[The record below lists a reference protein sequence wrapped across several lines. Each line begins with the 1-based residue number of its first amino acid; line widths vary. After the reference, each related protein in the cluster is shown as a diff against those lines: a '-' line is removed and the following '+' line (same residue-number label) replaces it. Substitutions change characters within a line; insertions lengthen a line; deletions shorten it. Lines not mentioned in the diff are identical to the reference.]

1 MQDPTASEHQQFRP
15 ARPAGSAAAHPASTL
30 AFLVALVLF
39 IVAIPFL
46 QDLPHGD
53 LVQSALLTLVLVS
66 GLLAIGARRGTL
78 VFAAV
83 LVIAALGAKW
93 LNHFWPEVMPP
104 TVHLTG
110 GVLFLGLVTLYFL
123 RFIMRAP
130 RVTAQV
136 LQAGIATYLVFGL
149 LWTLAY
155 MLVDRLVPDSF
166 LFSAT
171 PGVSRSMDGFNALYF
186 SFVTLSTAGYGDIVP
201 AARVARL
208 LAILEATTGVL
219 YMSVLIAR
227 LVGLYSSVTPV
238 ERENDANGSSSR
250 SIGAG

>member
-1 MQDPTASEHQQFRP
+1 MQDLASPEHQPIRP
-15 ARPAGSAAAHPASTL
+15 PRAAESAEAHRVSIL

-46 QDLPHGD
+46 QDLPRGD

-78 VFAAV
+78 VLAAV
-83 LVIAALGAKW
+83 LVIAALAAKW
-93 LNHFWPEVMPP
+93 VNHFRPEVMPP
-104 TVHLTG
+104 TVHLTA
-110 GVLFLGLVTLYFL
+110 GVLFLALVSMLLL
-123 RFIMRAP
+123 RFILRAT
-130 RVTAQV
+130 RVNAQV

-155 MLVDRLVPDSF
+155 MLVDRLIPDSF
-166 LFSAT
+166 VFSAA

-227 LVGLYSSVTPV
+227 LVGLYSSVTPL
-238 ERENDANGSSSR
+238 ERENDTNGSSSR
-250 SIGAG
+250 PSA